1 MYLYKFLEYSDLEK
15 NLLSEDETLENIFH
29 TVLEGKPNK
38 EEKKALTTTEDWSK
52 YAYKNKK
59 EYHLT
64 VYLNDKL
71 YAYIDNSN
79 MDINVDFLTNNQ
91 GEIFKHLTLVYDK
104 YNMDIAFEEDRNEK
118 FPNNALFLSQINNY
132 YEDDE
137 KKVTNKLIFKLDGST
152 NILSTTFDKKN
163 KKTFTEAK
171 KTKVNVSHNFVSP
184 PQNYIDYEKLI
195 DYKNILKPEYLN
207 L

>member
-1 MYLYKFLEYSDLEK
+1 MYLYKFLQYNDLEK
-15 NLLSEDETLENIFH
+15 SVLSEDETLENIMDL
-29 TVLEGKPNK
+29 VLDGTPNK
-38 EEKKALTTTEDWSK
+38 EEKKALITSEDWSK
-52 YAYKNKK
+52 YAYQNEK

-71 YAYIDNSN
+71 YCYIDNST
-79 MDINVDFLTNNQ
+79 MDINIDFLTYNQ

-104 YNMDIAFEEDRNEK
+104 YNMDIAFEEDRYEK
-118 FPNNALFLSQINNY
+118 FQDDALFLSQINNY

-137 KKVTNKLIFKLDGST
+137 KKVTNKLIFKLDGSA

-163 KKTFTEAK
+163 KKTSTEAK
-171 KTKVNVSHNFVSP
+171 KTKANVSHNFISP
-184 PQNYIDYEKLI
+184 PKNYIDYEKLI
-195 DYKNILKPEYLN
+195 DYKNILKPEYLD